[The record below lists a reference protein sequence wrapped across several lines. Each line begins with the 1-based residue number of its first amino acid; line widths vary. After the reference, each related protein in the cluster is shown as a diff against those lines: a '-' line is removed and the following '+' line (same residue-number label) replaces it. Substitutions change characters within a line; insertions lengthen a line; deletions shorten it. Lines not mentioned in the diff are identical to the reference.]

1 METEF
6 IDNMNNYLENIKIKM
21 NDIEKWMNGI
31 EKWTNEQILL
41 MNSRKKNKINKI
53 SLTVKGEQD
62 KDDNNKIE
70 LFNELFENKSVRIYG
85 DFNNPL
91 FVAKDI
97 GDILELN
104 DIKSTLNKGKY
115 KENIHFLQGGKI
127 SSLHPQTKLLT
138 ERGLYKIIS
147 KSHSLIAEKFEE
159 FIYNLLHNLRTKK
172 ISIIENEN
180 NQLKQNIK
188 EQKKIIEEQKKKI
201 IDPKTMFYEIMK
213 NKTNITNDE
222 CILYIV
228 TTENNERENKYKVGI
243 TELSLKTRLQQM
255 KTTDHT
261 IYAKY
266 HIKLNKDVYKHFESI
281 FHNYLDQY
289 KSEGEWFYIEYKKL
303 KKLFNMTKRYADKFI
318 NEINDE

>member
-21 NDIEKWMNGI
+21 NEIEKWMN
-31 EKWTNEQILL
+31 EEILL
-41 MNSRKKNKINKI
+41 MNNKKKNKKING
-53 SLTVKGEQD
+53 TVNGVNIKVE
-62 KDDNNKIE
+62 NNKLE

-97 GDILELN
+97 GELLGLKKIRNTIQEYENDEIMQNINILSDAHIL
-104 DIKSTLNKGKY
+104 
-115 KENIHFLQGGKI
+115 GG
-127 SSLHPQTKLLT
+127 SSQMRKVNMLT
-138 ERGLYKIIS
+138 EKGLYRLLYTTRSELGK
-147 KSHSLIAEKFEE
+147 KFRD
-159 FIYNLLHNLRTKK
+159 FVYNLLHNLRTKK

-261 IYAKY
+261 IYAKH
-266 HIKLNKDVYKHFESI
+266 HIKLNKDVYKQFESI
-281 FHNYLDQY
+281 FHSYLKQFN
-289 KSEGEWFYIEYKKL
+289 SEGEWFYIEYKKL

-318 NEINDE
+318 NEINDEY